1 MSAHPAQ
8 MDEASAPGTGAA
20 IVSPGIL
27 PARTNTVLADVLARM
42 LHGDRLTGLPTVVES
57 SSTRLAHHI
66 YRLGTR
72 YGWHID
78 RRDRV
83 VGCRD
88 GRVATVVEYWIR
100 DELRAA
106 SARAGS
112 AGWCQLVRDARSAR
126 RAGADQARVL
136 AAKIDAAMLHQAVR

>member
-27 PARTNTVLADVLARM
+27 PDRINTVLADVLARL
-42 LHGDRLTGLPTVVES
+42 LHGDRLTGLPTVVDS

-83 VGCRD
+83 IGCRD
-88 GRVATVVEYWIR
+88 GRVATVVEYWLR
-100 DELRAA
+100 ADLRAA
-106 SARAGS
+106 AAEAG
-112 AGWCQLVRDARSAR
+112 AGAWCQLVRDARAAR
-126 RAGADQARVL
+126 RAGADQARTM
-136 AAKIDAAMLHQAVR
+136 AAELDAATLHQVVP